1 MPGTIRLNIKE
12 ANHLA
17 DVIEG
22 EGGNA
27 DSLKAAID
35 NVKNG
40 HSPSS
45 AGKVSDEEHIL
56 EIRSKSTIEH
66 GEDLE
71 CMICHQKFDELISG
85 TCEACFRKWAL
96 ATKRKRRTIELL

>member
-1 MPGTIRLNIKE
+1 MPGMIRLNIKE

-17 DVIEG
+17 YLIEG

-27 DSLKAAID
+27 DSLKAAIN

-40 HSPSS
+40 HSPIS
-45 AGKVSDEEHIL
+45 ASKVSDEEYIL

-71 CMICHQKFDELISG
+71 CMVCYQKFDELISG
-85 TCEACFRKWAL
+85 TCEDCFRKWAL
-96 ATKRKRRTIELL
+96 TTKRKRRTIELL